1 MGSRQDLTPQEPV
14 MVRRQRRGRA
24 STAPTIGP
32 PFVPQLISRRQRS
45 TERKKR
51 APPPPSLTAG
61 DPTARW
67 QRSRPIGCSRRG
79 DRDML
84 RRGTPVLHHNGVV
97 VRRAAMSVFES
108 CGNRNTPATSAPPKL
123 QPTIGH
129 DQFAKSVPNHGCS
142 CPLYA
147 NLSER
152 LRDVDLTQHYTCARP
167 ETPTQIQDA
176 PKGISQHCTTQ
187 LLRVGGCA
195 KSVSALTLRAY

>member
-1 MGSRQDLTPQEPV
+1 

-84 RRGTPVLHHNGVV
+84 RRGTPLLRHHGVV
-97 VRRAAMSVFES
+97 VRRVAMSVFES
-108 CGNRNTPATSAPPKL
+108 CGNKQKNPGELRHPNCNLRSATTNSRKTYPNTGAPANCTLTCRNASVTSILLNTMRARGPKRRRRNRMRPIIFRNTR
-123 QPTIGH
+123 
-129 DQFAKSVPNHGCS
+129 PNS
-142 CPLYA
+142 
-147 NLSER
+147 
-152 LRDVDLTQHYTCARP
+152 T
-167 ETPTQIQDA
+167 
-176 PKGISQHCTTQ
+176 
-187 LLRVGGCA
+187 GGACA
-195 KSVSALTLRAY
+195 KSVSALTLCAY